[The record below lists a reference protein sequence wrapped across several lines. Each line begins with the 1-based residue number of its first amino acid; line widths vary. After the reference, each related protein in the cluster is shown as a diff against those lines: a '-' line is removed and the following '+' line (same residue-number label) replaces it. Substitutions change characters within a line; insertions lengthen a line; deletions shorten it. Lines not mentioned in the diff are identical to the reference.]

1 MRNKNYT
8 SFEEIEL
15 DLKLLSLER
24 KIAIEELKGLKHKVQ
39 EDLSPL
45 NWLQTGYNIAKKFST
60 LLLVKKI
67 LK

>member
-15 DLKLLSLER
+15 NLKLLSLER

-45 NWLQTGYNIAKKFST
+45 NWVQTGFKMARKFST
-60 LLLVKKI
+60 LLLVKK
-67 LK
+67 LFK

>member
-15 DLKLLSLER
+15 ELKLLSLER
-24 KIAIEELKGLKHKVQ
+24 KIAIEELKGLKLKVQ

-45 NWLQTGYNIAKKFST
+45 NWLQTGIKMAKKFGT
-60 LLLVKKI
+60 LLLVKKL